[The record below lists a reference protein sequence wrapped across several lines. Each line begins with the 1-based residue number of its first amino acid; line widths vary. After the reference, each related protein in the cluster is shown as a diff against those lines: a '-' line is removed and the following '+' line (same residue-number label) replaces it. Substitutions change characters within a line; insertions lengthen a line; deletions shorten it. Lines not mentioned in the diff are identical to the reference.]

1 MERRELIRGAAIA
14 ATSARLFRP
23 RALEAA
29 EPAAAGAT
37 AIDPWRGLK
46 VGVASYTLRKM
57 PLDAAIRAIQ
67 RVDLHYVSIKDA
79 HLPMNSTAEE
89 RRAVAQ
95 RLKDAG

>member
-1 MERRELIRGAAIA
+1 MVTRREVIK
-14 ATSARLFRP
+14 
-23 RALEAA
+23 
-29 EPAAAGAT
+29 AAAMAT
-37 AIDPWRGLK
+37 AALPARAAFAQSSTPAPAGRAGDPWRGLK

-95 RLKDAG
+95 R